1 MTQEELA
8 NIMYPDVTHDIDYY
22 EKMYP
27 ERNLPEGAV
36 VSRYAPS
43 PTGECHMGSLFSSF
57 IDQFV
62 AKTTNGIFYFRVE
75 DTDKKRE
82 VPGCMSRQ
90 LRDLKQFDIIPMEG
104 IVAASEDGVYTEAG
118 EYGPYVQSKRLDIYH
133 TYAKWLVIHD
143 YAYPAFETPEE
154 LDIMR
159 KNQEARKARIGYYGA
174 FAKYRDVS
182 NDEKAKLIKEGRPW
196 VLRFKS
202 HGNYNRKVEV
212 NDLVRGKITFPEN
225 DMDQVLIKENGIPVY
240 HFAHV
245 IDDHLMHTTF
255 VMRGEEW
262 FPSVPLHIELF
273 KAFGFK
279 MPKYAH
285 TSVIMKI
292 DETTGNRRKLSKRL
306 DPEAR
311 MEYYHEMGVP
321 TNAVHEYL
329 MTLANSN
336 FEGWRDQ
343 NPNADI
349 YEYKFDFK
357 KMSLSGSLFD
367 LEKLK
372 NISRKYIASLTAEE
386 VYNNTIKYY
395 DEFDKDFS
403 ELIKKYKDYTINIL
417 NIEREQKKP
426 RKDYAYWS
434 DIKNGISYMYDELFT
449 NITYNWDKIN
459 NIDEIKDILN
469 KYISVYD
476 DNDDKDTW
484 FNKIKELTNS
494 LEGYTSDMKEYKLN
508 PDNYKGNVSDVSTV
522 IRIALTGRDKTPDL
536 YEIMKLLGNKRIK
549 ERFNKIN

>member
-1 MTQEELA
+1 MTNEELA

-27 ERNLPEGAV
+27 ERKLPEGAV
-36 VSRYAPS
+36 VSRYSPS

-57 IDQFV
+57 IDEFV
-62 AKTTNGIFYFRVE
+62 AKTTGGIFFFRVE

-82 VPGCMSRQ
+82 VPGCMHRQ
-90 LRDLKQFDIIPMEG
+90 LRDLKQFGIVPMEG
-104 IVAASEDGVYTEAG
+104 VVAATEDNKYTEVG
-118 EYGPYVQSKRLDIYH
+118 DYGPYVQSERIEIYH
-133 TYAKWLVIHD
+133 TYAKWLVAND
-143 YAYPAFETPEE
+143 YAYPGFETPEE
-154 LDIMR
+154 LEIMR
-159 KNQEARKARIGYYGA
+159 KNQEARKVRTGYYGA

-182 NDEKAKLIKEGRPW
+182 NEEKAKLIKEGHPW
-196 VLRFKS
+196 VLHFKS
-202 HGNYNRKVEV
+202 HGNYNRKIEV
-212 NDLVRGKITFPEN
+212 NDLVRGKVTFPEN
-225 DMDQVLIKENGIPVY
+225 DMDQILIKENGIPVY

-262 FPSVPLHIELF
+262 FPSVPLHVELF

-285 TSVIMKI
+285 TSVIMKV
-292 DETTGNRRKLSKRL
+292 DEKTGNRRKLSKRY

-321 TNAVHEYL
+321 TSAVHEYL

-336 FEGWRDQ
+336 FEAWRDQ
-343 NPNADI
+343 NPNDDI

-372 NISRKYIASLTAEE
+372 NISRKYIASLSAKE
-386 VYNNTIKYY
+386 VYENTVKYY
-395 DEFDKDFS
+395 NEFDKNFCN
-403 ELIKKYKDYTINIL
+403 LIQKYKDYTINVL

-449 NITYNWDKIN
+449 NITYTWDKIN
-459 NIDEIKDILN
+459 NISEIKDILN
-469 KYISVYD
+469 KYISVYND
-476 DNDDKDTW
+476 TDDKDTW
-484 FNKIKELTNS
+484 FNKIKELTDS
-494 LEGYTSDMKEYKLN
+494 LDGYTSNMKEYKLN

-536 YEIMKLLGNKRIK
+536 YEIMKLLGNNRVK
-549 ERFNKIN
+549 ERFNKID